1 MLDNSARP
9 RSRVDHVA
17 NSAAATLVRRILRA
31 VVRRR
36 GRRRR
41 PVHRWIRWV
50 RRVVAGFAALVLA
63 ASLVLVGW
71 AISLPLPAD
80 PAQPQQ
86 SVLYYSDGRTVL
98 ARVGVVDRTAVPLG
112 RVPLRVRRAVLA
124 AEDRSY
130 YTHGAVSGRGIGR
143 AVWSDLTDGGA
154 EGAST
159 ITQQYVRNAYLTL
172 DRTVS
177 RKLREIVLAEKLER
191 RYSKDQILGRYLN
204 TIYFGR
210 GAYGIDAA
218 ARAYF
223 GVPVEELDT
232 AQGMVLA
239 TVIKDPTNFDPA
251 VDPAGARARWRYV
264 RAGLVSQH
272 WLSADEAARLRFP
285 ATKPP
290 AESDLTGPTG
300 LIAQQVEWELE
311 RHGVTAQQLRTGG
324 LRVQTTIDRASQ
336 QRTETAVRR
345 EVSSASLAVAV
356 VSVDPHTGGVRA
368 YHGNAKGFGYFDHA
382 SAPTVPG
389 GAFTPLVLAS
399 AFQHGLDQ
407 DRLWDGRSPQQFP
420 DRNGVPLY
428 NPGNAQC
435 PRCTIG
441 EAVAGS
447 YDTVLYRVA
456 QATDPVHIVH
466 DVRVAGI
473 AASYAGRP
481 SLVDGPDDPQP
492 ALTRPAIALGEYP
505 VTPADLA
512 SGYATLGNDGAAVA
526 RHFVGSVRSPSGET
540 LYRAVPA
547 TRRAFTA
554 AAVGQTRAVAA
565 AYPPGTFTLDAGPAG
580 ATPLIYRTSLQ
591 RQGKQVRSGW
601 AAGADDG
608 QATVVLVGAGGGHAP
623 APDLPARLWARIQP
637 GSGTDAPLPASSPA
651 TP

>member
-1 MLDNSARP
+1 MR
-9 RSRVDHVA
+9 
-17 NSAAATLVRRILRA
+17 
-31 VVRRR
+31 
-36 GRRRR
+36 
-41 PVHRWIRWV
+41 RWIRRV
-50 RRVVAGFAALVLA
+50 RRALAGFAALLLT

-80 PAQPQQ
+80 PTQPQQ

-112 RVPLRVRRAVLA
+112 RVPLPVRRAVLA
-124 AEDRSY
+124 AEDRSFY
-130 YTHGAVSGRGIGR
+130 SHGAVSGRGIGR

-154 EGAST
+154 QGAST

-177 RKLREIVLAEKLER
+177 RKMREIVLAEKLER

-223 GVPVEELDT
+223 GVPVDRLDT

-264 RAGLVSQH
+264 RAGMLSQH
-272 WLSADEAARLRFP
+272 WLGAGEAAGLRFP
-285 ATKPP
+285 RTRPP
-290 AESDLTGPTG
+290 TEADLSGPTG
-300 LIAQQVEWELE
+300 LIAQRVEWELE
-311 RHGVTAQQLRTGG
+311 RHGITAQQLRTGG
-324 LRVQTTIDRASQ
+324 LRVVTTIDRATQ
-336 QRTETAVRR
+336 QRTETALRRQVR
-345 EVSSASLAVAV
+345 SAGLAVAV

-382 SAPTVPG
+382 AAPTVPG
-389 GAFTPLVLAS
+389 AVFTPLMLAS
-399 AFQHGLDQ
+399 AFQHGLDR
-407 DRLWDGRSPQQFP
+407 DRWWDGRSPQQFP

-435 PRCTIG
+435 PRCTID

-456 QATDPVHIVH
+456 QATDPVRIVK
-466 DVRVAGI
+466 DARAAGI
-473 AASYAGRP
+473 AKSYDGRP
-481 SLVDGPDDPQP
+481 SLVDGPHDPQP
-492 ALTRPAIALGEYP
+492 ALTRPAIALGDYP
-505 VTPADLA
+505 VSPADLA
-512 SGYATLGNDGAAVA
+512 SGYGTLGNDGVEVA
-526 RHFVGSVRSPSGET
+526 RHFVDTVRSWSGGR
-540 LYRAVPA
+540 LYRAAPA

-554 AAVGQTRAVAA
+554 AAVGQTQEVTAQFPNVSAVFDR
-565 AYPPGTFTLDAGPAG
+565 GQTVRM
-580 ATPLIYRTSLQ
+580 PLLYRTSVQ
-591 RQGKQVRSGW
+591 KQGKRVSSGW
-601 AAGADDG
+601 AAGADRD
-608 QATVVLVGAGGGHAP
+608 QATVVLVGRGTGRPP
-623 APDLPARLWARIQP
+623 APDLPGRLWAQIQP
-637 GSGTDAPLPASSPA
+637 DRATDAPIPASSPA
-651 TP
+651 AP